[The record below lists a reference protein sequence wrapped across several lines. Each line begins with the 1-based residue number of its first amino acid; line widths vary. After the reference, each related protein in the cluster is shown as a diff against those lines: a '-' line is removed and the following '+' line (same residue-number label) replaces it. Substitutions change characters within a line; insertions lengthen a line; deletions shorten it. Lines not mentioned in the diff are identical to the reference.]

1 MGIESLRAEYLDLVN
16 VQLPAIA
23 RVRKFPIRVGHCF
36 GRVLLDHLFS
46 DCWYGHL
53 DQFGKV
59 PAYRQ
64 LSEDQLVRAIA
75 MAQAFIDKPN
85 SYIQR
90 INKES
95 KTWRQNAKALS
106 RLSV

>member
-23 RVRKFPIRVGHCF
+23 RVRKLPISAGHCF

-46 DCWYGHL
+46 ACWYGHL

-64 LSEDQLVRAIA
+64 LSEEQLVRAIA
-75 MAQAFIDKPN
+75 MAQAFIDQPN
-85 SYIQR
+85 SYIERLNQ
-90 INKES
+90 ES
-95 KTWRQNAKALS
+95 KVWRQNAKALS
-106 RLSV
+106 RMPV